1 MTQTTQDQQ
10 NELQNNSSTSTSTS
24 NVEFAPNN
32 NNELPITITAAS
44 SSSSSTITLI
54 AQHST
59 QPEISNLVYNA
70 IIANDIYGLGRILR
84 ENPDY
89 DINTLITNEITAD
102 ENNRKGKN
110 VYLTPLMISCTLN
123 YVDITRYL
131 LKKEKIGI
139 DLQDKNGRSALFHA
153 THNGN
158 SEIVKLLLQYKV
170 NVNITDKHEMSP
182 LLVAAT
188 YGHTSISRMLL
199 EGGFQIDVDYQDETG
214 KTALALAC
222 YQGHTSTVEVL
233 IKNGANVNIV
243 DKSGWTALMS
253 SAFFGRTNICYRLL
267 ESGADKTI
275 REAKNHKNASDL
287 AIDGGFPHLASMINN
302 YTLISNNKLSHKSPN
317 VVTSISS
324 INSILVS
331 RNNNFDNIER
341 GVDENDISSNFH
353 YDKDS
358 KRVSFFANGNRR
370 SKRYSSQNIHSISSL
385 NRQNDQDDLIVTRLQ
400 SNNNYRDSLD
410 YKSIAESMKHN
421 SRTIS
426 AGERLR
432 DEMKPRKEG
441 TIWSFITL
449 ILTFYIPDYLLIR
462 FGKLASEA
470 SRQAWKEKV
479 ATCLIIIMAVV
490 ATALLT
496 INLSFEFCNTPIPIP
511 KDMIQNSW
519 SATGSD
525 SHRVMIVRGK
535 IYGVGDYFN
544 MDLHRPVSPP
554 QTNATLTPFIQSFYG
569 QDATKFF
576 PLDGA
581 SIGCNYSPVINNLC
595 GFSDSELNDGKFH
608 CHSSKKSL
616 DSLKALYTNLHVSV
630 PWDEIKNAANN
641 ITNNK
646 YILYDSLVYNLTDYL
661 SDNNNNLWLGKDDNS
676 KTRYKSLLNSIAN
689 KDATLAINRQT
700 EFTEILPCLEHF
712 NIGRLEGVSSN
723 CVLYSLSTIFY
734 VGLFMSLGSIKI
746 ISSVI
751 YNFIITKRMIK
762 TDDSK
767 PVKNLIVMVPC
778 YSESSEAISSAL
790 KSLAVADY
798 PDQNKLL
805 FIIVDGKNII
815 GKQNNKPTSEIVKDL
830 LDLREDK
837 KFQNKKESTIPE
849 EGEMEENEPQPLS
862 YTSIAKEKGNVTA
875 HNMAQIYSGYYR
887 YEDRSVP
894 AILVVKC
901 GTPEEREA
909 NKNLQNDR
917 SGNRGKRDSQLI
929 LFNLLRVSFNNSPM
943 TKLDFELF
951 EKIRSITNGLTVD
964 DYELMTMIDA
974 DTIVDENSLKYLK
987 NYIDNDDDVIG
998 ICGEAQIANKTAS
1011 FVTMIQVF
1019 EYYMSYNMGKPFEC
1033 LFLNSLCLPGC
1044 FAMYRIYAKNKHN
1057 SELRVPIIIDDYV
1070 FTNYFSDE
1078 NDTLHQKNLILGE
1091 DRYLTTLVV
1100 RSFPRRRIV
1109 YCTDA
1114 TCQTIVPETFSV
1126 LLSQR
1131 RRWINGTIHNQL
1143 TLLASPGLP
1152 GRFCFSVQFVMLMEL
1167 FVVATLP
1174 FSLIYFFVYFL
1185 QILLA
1190 ANPNPL
1196 AIITSITVY
1205 MMSGIVSLFRLSS
1218 IMSLGSIKIISSVIY
1233 NFIITKRMI
1242 KTDDSKPVKNLIVMV
1257 PCYSESSE
1265 AISSALKSLA
1275 VADYPD
1281 QNKLLFIIVD
1291 GKNIIGKQNNKP
1303 TSEIVKDLLDLREDK
1318 KFQNKKESTIPEEGE
1333 MEENEPQPLS
1343 YTSIAKEKGNVT
1355 AHNMAQIYSGYYRYE
1370 DRSVPAILV
1379 VKCGTPEE
1387 REANKN
1393 LQNDRSGNRGKRDSQ
1408 LILFNLLRVSF
1419 NNSPMT
1425 KLDFELFEKI
1435 RSITNGLTV
1444 DDYELMT
1451 MIDAD
1456 TIVDENSLK
1465 YLKNYI
1471 DNDDDVIGI
1480 CGEAQI
1486 ANKTASFVTMIQ

>member
-243 DKSGWTALMS
+243 DKSVLSAL
-253 SAFFGRTNICYRLL
+253 
-267 ESGADKTI
+267 K
-275 REAKNHKNASDL
+275 
-287 AIDGGFPHLASMINN
+287 
-302 YTLISNNKLSHKSPN
+302 
-317 VVTSISS
+317 
-324 INSILVS
+324 
-331 RNNNFDNIER
+331 

-712 NIGRLEGVSSN
+712 NIGRLEGVSN
-723 CVLYSLSTIFY
+723 
-734 VGLFMSLGSIKI
+734 
-746 ISSVI
+746 
-751 YNFIITKRMIK
+751 
-762 TDDSK
+762 DSK

-887 YEDRSVP
+887 YEDRSAP

-974 DTIVDENSLKYLK
+974 DTIVDEN
-987 NYIDNDDDVIG
+987 
-998 ICGEAQIANKTAS
+998 
-1011 FVTMIQVF
+1011 
-1019 EYYMSYNMGKPFEC
+1019 
-1033 LFLNSLCLPGC
+1033 
-1044 FAMYRIYAKNKHN
+1044 
-1057 SELRVPIIIDDYV
+1057 
-1070 FTNYFSDE
+1070 
-1078 NDTLHQKNLILGE
+1078 
-1091 DRYLTTLVV
+1091 
-1100 RSFPRRRIV
+1100 
-1109 YCTDA
+1109 
-1114 TCQTIVPETFSV
+1114 
-1126 LLSQR
+1126 
-1131 RRWINGTIHNQL
+1131 
-1143 TLLASPGLP
+1143 
-1152 GRFCFSVQFVMLMEL
+1152 
-1167 FVVATLP
+1167 
-1174 FSLIYFFVYFL
+1174 
-1185 QILLA
+1185 
-1190 ANPNPL
+1190 
-1196 AIITSITVY
+1196 
-1205 MMSGIVSLFRLSS
+1205 
-1218 IMSLGSIKIISSVIY
+1218 
-1233 NFIITKRMI
+1233 
-1242 KTDDSKPVKNLIVMV
+1242 
-1257 PCYSESSE
+1257 
-1265 AISSALKSLA
+1265 
-1275 VADYPD
+1275 
-1281 QNKLLFIIVD
+1281 
-1291 GKNIIGKQNNKP
+1291 
-1303 TSEIVKDLLDLREDK
+1303 
-1318 KFQNKKESTIPEEGE
+1318 
-1333 MEENEPQPLS
+1333 
-1343 YTSIAKEKGNVT
+1343 
-1355 AHNMAQIYSGYYRYE
+1355 
-1370 DRSVPAILV
+1370 
-1379 VKCGTPEE
+1379 
-1387 REANKN
+1387 
-1393 LQNDRSGNRGKRDSQ
+1393 
-1408 LILFNLLRVSF
+1408 
-1419 NNSPMT
+1419 
-1425 KLDFELFEKI
+1425 
-1435 RSITNGLTV
+1435 
-1444 DDYELMT
+1444 
-1451 MIDAD
+1451 
-1456 TIVDENSLK
+1456 
-1465 YLKNYI
+1465 
-1471 DNDDDVIGI
+1471 
-1480 CGEAQI
+1480 
-1486 ANKTASFVTMIQ
+1486 

>member
-1 MTQTTQDQQ
+1 MSGLTD
-10 NELQNNSSTSTSTS
+10 L
-24 NVEFAPNN
+24 
-32 NNELPITITAAS
+32 
-44 SSSSSTITLI
+44 TLEDEPTP
-54 AQHST
+54 QHST

-70 IIANDIYGLGRILR
+70 IISNDIYGLGRILR

-102 ENNRKGKN
+102 GNNRKGKN

-139 DLQDKNGRSALFHA
+139 DLQDKNGKSALFHA

-158 SEIVKLLLQYKV
+158 LEIVKLLLQYKV

-199 EGGFQIDVDYQDETG
+199 DGGFQIDVDYQDETG

-222 YQGHTSTVEVL
+222 YQGHTSTVELL
-233 IKNGANVNIV
+233 IKHGANVNIV

-275 REAKNHKNASDL
+275 REAKNHKSASDL
-287 AIDGGFPHLASMINN
+287 AIDGGFPHLAS
-302 YTLISNNKLSHKSPN
+302 
-317 VVTSISS
+317 
-324 INSILVS
+324 
-331 RNNNFDNIER
+331 
-341 GVDENDISSNFH
+341 VDENDISSNFH

-358 KRVSFFANGNRR
+358 RRVSFFANGNRR

-400 SNNNYRDSLD
+400 SNHNYRDSLD

-432 DEMKPRKEG
+432 NEMKPRKEG
-441 TIWSFITL
+441 TVWSFITL

-462 FGKLASEA
+462 FGKLTSEA

-519 SATGSD
+519 SVTGSD

-544 MDLHRPVSPP
+544 MDLHQPVSPP

-616 DSLKALYTNLHVSV
+616 DSLRALYTNLHVSV

-778 YSESSEAISSAL
+778 YSESSEAISGAL
-790 KSLAVADY
+790 RSLAVADY

-815 GKQNNKPTSEIVKDL
+815 GKQNNKPTSQIVKDL

-837 KFQNKKESTIPE
+837 KFQNKKESTIAE

-909 NKNLQNDR
+909 NKNLKNDR

-929 LFNLLRVSFNNSPM
+929 LFNLLRVAFNNSPM

-974 DTIVDENSLKYLK
+974 DTVVDENSLKYLK

-998 ICGEAQIANKTAS
+998 ICGEAQIANKTVS

-1143 TLLASPGLP
+1143 TLLASP
-1152 GRFCFSVQFVMLMEL
+1152 
-1167 FVVATLP
+1167 
-1174 FSLIYFFVYFL
+1174 
-1185 QILLA
+1185 

-1205 MMSGIVSLFRLSS
+1205 MMSGVVSLFRLSS
-1218 IMSLGSIKIISSVIY
+1218 IKWYFVYLVSVPFWNIILPLYSFWYLDGTQKLSKVIKNGNEEEDENKEKSK
-1233 NFIITKRMI
+1233 TKAVEI
-1242 KTDDSKPVKNLIVMV
+1242 KTKKWMDWRM
-1257 PCYSESSE
+1257 
-1265 AISSALKSLA
+1265 
-1275 VADYPD
+1275 DY
-1281 QNKLLFIIVD
+1281 V
-1291 GKNIIGKQNNKP
+1291 
-1303 TSEIVKDLLDLREDK
+1303 R
-1318 KFQNKKESTIPEEGE
+1318 
-1333 MEENEPQPLS
+1333 
-1343 YTSIAKEKGNVT
+1343 
-1355 AHNMAQIYSGYYRYE
+1355 
-1370 DRSVPAILV
+1370 
-1379 VKCGTPEE
+1379 
-1387 REANKN
+1387 
-1393 LQNDRSGNRGKRDSQ
+1393 
-1408 LILFNLLRVSF
+1408 
-1419 NNSPMT
+1419 
-1425 KLDFELFEKI
+1425 
-1435 RSITNGLTV
+1435 
-1444 DDYELMT
+1444 
-1451 MIDAD
+1451 
-1456 TIVDENSLK
+1456 
-1465 YLKNYI
+1465 KNYI
-1471 DNDDDVIGI
+1471 L
-1480 CGEAQI
+1480 
-1486 ANKTASFVTMIQ
+1486 